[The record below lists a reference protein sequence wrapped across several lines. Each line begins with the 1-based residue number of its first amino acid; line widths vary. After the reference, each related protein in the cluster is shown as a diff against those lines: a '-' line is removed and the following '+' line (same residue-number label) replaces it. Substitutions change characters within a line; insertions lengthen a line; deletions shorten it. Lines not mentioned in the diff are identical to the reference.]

1 MKISKSALLI
11 TWLRSMTSATMLL
24 GFLMDRYYN
33 ERNRAYIETRRC
45 FQKTYRR
52 HVIKKILLA
61 LAAALTS
68 VVPFSAHAEKIGV
81 SMASFDDN
89 FLTVVRDAMSE
100 RASGMKGVT
109 LQFEDAQSD
118 LNLQIKQ
125 MQSFIDQR
133 VDAIIV
139 SAVDTSATPRMTE
152 LAMNARIPLVYV
164 NRMPSEKI
172 LPPKVAYVGSNEVD
186 SATLEMKEVCKLM
199 GGKGKILL
207 MMGPQSQQAGRQ
219 RSQDVKDVIAKP
231 PCNGIVIV
239 GTGLADWER
248 TKGVD
253 LMNKWLSADL
263 KFDAIVSN
271 NDEMALGAI
280 QALKAAKMMSKSTIV
295 AGVDATDDAL
305 ASMKSGDL
313 KVTVF
318 QNGSAQGAGS
328 VDTALKLA
336 RGQKSTSWVWIP
348 FELVTPANAAQYV
361 TKN

>member
-11 TWLRSMTSATMLL
+11 TWLCSMNSVTKLL

-61 LAAALTS
+61 LAATLPL
-68 VVPFSAHAEKIGV
+68 VVSFAAHAEKIGV

-125 MQSFIDQR
+125 IQSFIDQK

-164 NRMPSEKI
+164 NRMPSEKM

-253 LMNKWLSADL
+253 LMNKWLSAGL

-280 QALKAAKMMSKSTIV
+280 QALKAAKMMSKNTIV

-318 QNGSAQGAGS
+318 QNGAAQGAGS
-328 VDTALKLA
+328 VDAALKLA

>member
-1 MKISKSALLI
+1 
-11 TWLRSMTSATMLL
+11 
-24 GFLMDRYYN
+24 
-33 ERNRAYIETRRC
+33 
-45 FQKTYRR
+45 
-52 HVIKKILLA
+52 
-61 LAAALTS
+61 
-68 VVPFSAHAEKIGV
+68 
-81 SMASFDDN
+81 
-89 FLTVVRDAMSE
+89 MSE
-100 RASGMKGVT
+100 HASGMKGVT
-109 LQFEDAQSD
+109 LQFDDAQSD
-118 LNLQIKQ
+118 LNLQMKQ
-125 MQSFIDQR
+125 MQSFIDQK

-152 LAMNARIPLVYV
+152 LAMNAGIPLVYV
-164 NRMPSEKI
+164 NRMPMEKKF
-172 LPPKVAYVGSNEVD
+172 PPKVAFVGSNEVD
-186 SATLEMKEVCKLM
+186 SGTLEMKEVCKLM

-253 LMNKWLSADL
+253 LMNKWLSAGL

-280 QALKAAKMMSKSTIV
+280 QALKAAKMMSKNTIV

-318 QNGSAQGAGS
+318 QNGAAQGAGS

-348 FELVTPANAAQYV
+348 FELVSPANAAQYV